1 MGNPMTISRPVG
13 TSLLATLA
21 LAFSISPA
29 FATSSTLDK
38 VISSKTLRCGVM
50 LDYPPAGFRNQA
62 NEADGY
68 DVQYCKDMA
77 KALGVAAEIIETPS
91 AERIPA
97 LVSNRI
103 DVLIGSTS
111 ISPQRSLTVSFSQPY
126 VSYTNVVL
134 TRRDAKIETF
144 EDLKGRSVG
153 GVTGTTSEQQLQVA
167 RKGWNE
173 TSGSYTG
180 FGSEAE
186 SYLAL
191 AQGKIDA
198 LIVGNAAA
206 AALLQ
211 SGQFPTLV
219 VKSVAPTPP
228 DLCGIA
234 VRKTDTELL
243 DWVKIFVWTQ
253 VKDGRYKQL
262 YAQYF
267 GNSEAPALAVSG
279 VDY

>member
-1 MGNPMTISRPVG
+1 MASV
-13 TSLLATLA
+13 AA
-21 LAFSISPA
+21 D
-29 FATSSTLDK
+29 STLDK
-38 VISSKTLRCGVM
+38 VISSKTLRCGVQ

-62 NEADGY
+62 NEPDGY

-77 KALGVAAEIIETPS
+77 KALGVTPKIVETPS
-91 AERIPA
+91 SERIPA

-103 DVLIGSTS
+103 DVLIASAS
-111 ISPQRSLTVSFSQPY
+111 ISPQRAMSVSFSQPY
-126 VSYTNVVL
+126 VNYTNVVL
-134 TRRDAKIETF
+134 TRKDARIEAF
-144 EDLKGRSVG
+144 QDLKGRNIG
-153 GVTGTTSEQQLQVA
+153 GVTGTTTEQELQVL
-167 RKGWNE
+167 RKGWND

-191 AQGKIDA
+191 TQGKIDGV
-198 LIVGNAAA
+198 IIGNASA
-206 AALLQ
+206 AALVQ

-219 VKSVAPTPP
+219 IKGVAPTPP

-234 VRKTDTELL
+234 VRKADTQML
-243 DWVKIFVWTQ
+243 DWVKTFVWTQ
-253 VKDGRYKQL
+253 VKNGRYQEL

-267 GNSEAPALAVSG
+267 GDGEAPSLAVSG